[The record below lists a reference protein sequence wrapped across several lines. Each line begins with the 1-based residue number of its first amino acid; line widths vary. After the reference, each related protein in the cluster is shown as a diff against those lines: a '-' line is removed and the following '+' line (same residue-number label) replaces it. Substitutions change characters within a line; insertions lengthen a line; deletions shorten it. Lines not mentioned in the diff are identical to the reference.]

1 MRPLRV
7 ILLSACMLSVFT
19 ARTSLAAGCPAAD
32 AAARAALAAQQKVQ
46 QDSTSIPIGDEG
58 DTDLTAPLQKSMHN
72 FKQALADAVDARMAC
87 VGQSADIPAL
97 THDLSAALQ
106 IKAVTQA
113 APAKGPTYGGGLDID
128 AQITNATVAAST
140 AAATS
145 AAVATS
151 TTPAAP
157 LVLVRAGIGIACGSD
172 NLVLGYRWD
181 GVHWKRVLRWQSD
194 NVKNIADAYGDPI
207 GILPLHDGQVA
218 LLRGTPQCASRWG
231 QFAIDVIAPAQDAAG
246 QRGLFHTEH
255 GYIND
260 ESISF
265 NPVTGGFEMRAQ
277 VASLDSDLMQRL
289 GIFRFRIDGDQVSR
303 VQPAANNG
311 RDFVDEWLQIDEPLA
326 RAWSDPGAAA
336 QAVAERAR
344 FLATSK
350 KESLGISYGAVRS
363 CSDHAARYQV
373 ELELATDT
381 PAKTAPHF
389 AVIQQAH
396 NGFTLVSFS
405 PAADPQCH
413 GADLMGS
420 KGK

>member
-7 ILLSACMLSVFT
+7 ILLSACMLSVFAAT
-19 ARTSLAAGCPAAD
+19 TSFAAGCPAAD
-32 AAARAALAAQQKVQ
+32 TAARAALTAQHRVQ

-72 FKQALADAVDARMAC
+72 FKQALVDAVDARMAC
-87 VGQSADIPAL
+87 AGQSVDIPAL
-97 THDLSAALQ
+97 NHDFSAALQ
-106 IKAVTQA
+106 IKAVT
-113 APAKGPTYGGGLDID
+113 PAVSVKGSAYGGGLDID
-128 AQITNATVAAST
+128 AQLAN
-140 AAATS
+140 ATS
-145 AAVATS
+145 ATAATAS
-151 TTPAAP
+151 ASATAAAP
-157 LVLVRAGIGIACGSD
+157 LVLVRAGIGILCGSD

-181 GVHWKRVLRWQSD
+181 GARWKRVLRWQSD
-194 NVKNIADAYGDPI
+194 DVKNIADAYGDPI

-231 QFAIDVIAPAQDAAG
+231 QFAIDVIAPAQGSAA
-246 QRGLFHTEH
+246 QRSLFHTEH

-260 ESISF
+260 ESITF
-265 NPVTGGFEMRAQ
+265 NPVADGFEMRAQ

-289 GIFRFRIDGDQVSR
+289 GIFRFRVDGGEVSR

-350 KESLGISYGAVRS
+350 KESLGVSYGAVRS

-381 PAKTAPHF
+381 PAQAAPHF

-396 NGFTLVSFS
+396 NGFTLMSFS
-405 PAADPQCH
+405 PVANPQCH